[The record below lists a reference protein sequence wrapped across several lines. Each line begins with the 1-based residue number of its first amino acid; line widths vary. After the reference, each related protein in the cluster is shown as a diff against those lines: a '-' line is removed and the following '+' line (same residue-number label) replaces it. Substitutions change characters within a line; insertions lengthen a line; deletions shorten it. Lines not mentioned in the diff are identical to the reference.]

1 MLKSDPQLYKMIL
14 GKEGLE
20 PSECLFIDDMERFNL
35 ATKSLGLKTIQFENV
50 EKLLI
55 QMKKIGIEIE

>member
-1 MLKSDPQLYKMIL
+1 MIL